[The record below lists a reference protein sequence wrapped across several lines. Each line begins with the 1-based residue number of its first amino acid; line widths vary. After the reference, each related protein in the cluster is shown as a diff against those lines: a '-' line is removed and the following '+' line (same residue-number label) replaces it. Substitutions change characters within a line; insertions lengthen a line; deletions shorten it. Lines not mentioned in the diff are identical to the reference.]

1 MHFSKLGRGEL
12 IASLSGVVLGVSL
25 FLHWYSTNDNP
36 NSKINGVHP
45 ALVSAWD
52 VFSILRYPLLLAA
65 LAPLILAYIVIR
77 DHKLSWPRGEVTALV
92 SVTALVLVLVVGFLS
107 RPGDP
112 RATISLQPGWFVAFV
127 ATVGMLV
134 GAAQRTSVSGG
145 QPRKPPG
152 VF

>member
-1 MHFSKLGRGEL
+1 MHFKKLGRGEL

-36 NSKINGVHP
+36 NSRINGIHP

-52 VFSILRYPLLLAA
+52 VFSILRYPLLVAA

-92 SVTALVLVLVVGFLS
+92 SVSTLVLVLVVGFLA

-112 RATISLQPGWFVAFV
+112 RSTISLQTGWYVALL

-134 GAAQRTSVSGG
+134 GAAQRTAVSGG
-145 QPRKPPG
+145 PPRKPPG

>member
-1 MHFSKLGRGEL
+1 MHFRKLGRGEL
-12 IASLSGVVLGVSL
+12 IASVSGVLLGVSL

-36 NSKINGVHP
+36 NSKINGIHP

-52 VFSILRYPLLLAA
+52 VFSILRYLLLAAA

-77 DHKLSWPRGEVTALV
+77 DHKLSWPRGEVTALISV
-92 SVTALVLVLVVGFLS
+92 SSLVLVLVVGFLA

-112 RATISLQPGWFVAFV
+112 RTTISLQSGWFVALV
-127 ATVGMLV
+127 ATLGMLA
-134 GAAQRTSVSGG
+134 GAVQRTAASGG
-145 QPRKPPG
+145 PPRKPPG

>member
-1 MHFSKLGRGEL
+1 MHFKKLGRGKL
-12 IASLSGVVLGVSL
+12 IASLSGVLLGVSL

-45 ALVSAWD
+45 ALVSAWE
-52 VFSILRYPLLLAA
+52 VFPTLRYPLLVSA
-65 LAPLILAYIVIR
+65 LAPLILAYVVIR

-92 SVTALVLVLVVGFLS
+92 SVIALVLVLVVGFLS

-112 RATISLQPGWFVAFV
+112 RATISLQPGWLVALV

-134 GAAQRTSVSGG
+134 GAAQRTAASGG